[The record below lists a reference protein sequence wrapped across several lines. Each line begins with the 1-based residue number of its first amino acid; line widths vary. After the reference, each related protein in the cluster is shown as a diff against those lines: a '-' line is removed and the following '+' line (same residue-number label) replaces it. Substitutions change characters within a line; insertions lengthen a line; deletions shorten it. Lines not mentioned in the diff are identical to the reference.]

1 MSNKGTS
8 RALPGSSDS
17 LTPSSYSIRAIEIT
31 TNAGLTIDISNLV
44 NKFEIQESIDS
55 PFLNVVLV
63 IVDATNFL
71 EEHKLSGNEKIFIHV
86 SRSPNSNLQDPQA
99 FKLTLKIAEIFGYV
113 RLEPTKQFYRFR
125 CVSQHVYNDQTKILS
140 TGFRG
145 TIGDLVHRIT
155 RDLEIKNKSIETS
168 SKSIIKGVYPS
179 IKPLEAIRWLM
190 RSAYDN
196 GTPYYFYETAKEQE
210 VQFKSYNTLIGLD
223 PYDFYEFRP
232 GFKNSIGTKEYYDE
246 VRRRIISIDGDL
258 NMGQLYPIA
267 KGAYSSTLHTLDIA
281 TKTFKKQTYSYKG
294 KKINANKPFPEDKI
308 FNKTYDTLDESTNYY
323 ISLNSKA
330 FNDVDNYHAPT
341 DISLNRYESHL
352 RTIDFQSLNIF
363 LSGDFELSVGQLIE
377 LKFIKATDPQ
387 HLDTDNLRDKY
398 LSGQYMI
405 TRITHVFDEEFKQR
419 VTIKRDS
426 LGVDLNA

>member
-8 RALPGSSDS
+8 RALPGSNDS

-31 TNAGLTIDISNLV
+31 TNAGLTLDISNLV

-71 EEHKLSGNEKIFIHV
+71 EEHKISGNEKIYIHV

-99 FKLTLKIAEIFGYV
+99 FKLKLKIAEVFGYT

-125 CVSQHVYNDQTKILS
+125 CVSEHVYNDQAKILKTS
-140 TGFRG
+140 FRG

-155 RDLEIKNKSIETS
+155 RDLGIINKDIETS
-168 SKSIIKGVYPS
+168 SKSIIKGIYPS
-179 IKPLEAIRWLM
+179 IKPLQAIRWLM

-196 GTPYYFYETAKEQE
+196 GMPYYFYETAKDQE
-210 VQFKSYNTLIGLD
+210 IKFVSYNTLIALD

-246 VRRRIISIDGDL
+246 VRRRIKSIDGDL

-281 TKTFKKQTYSYKG
+281 TKTFKKQTYNYKG
-294 KKINANKPFPEDKI
+294 QKINKNKPFPQDKI
-308 FNKTYDTLDESTNYY
+308 FDKTYDTLDESANYY

-330 FNDVDNYHAPT
+330 FDSVDNYHAPT
-341 DISLNRYESHL
+341 DVSLNKYESHL
-352 RTIDFQSLNIF
+352 RTVDFQSLNIL
-363 LSGDFELSVGQLIE
+363 LSGDFELSVGTLID

-398 LSGQYMI
+398 LSGKYI
-405 TRITHVFDEEFKQR
+405 ISRITHVFDEEFTQR

-426 LGVDLNA
+426 LGVSLDA

>member
-8 RALPGSSDS
+8 RALPGSNDS

-31 TNAGLTIDISNLV
+31 TSAGLTLDISNLI

-55 PFLNVVLV
+55 PFLSAVLV
-63 IVDATNFL
+63 VVDATNFL
-71 EEHKLSGNEKIFIHV
+71 EEHKLCGNEKIFIHV

-99 FKLTLKIAEIFGYV
+99 FKLTFKIAEVFGYT

-125 CVSQHVYNDQTKILS
+125 CVSQHVYNDQAKILS
-140 TGFRG
+140 TSFRG

-155 RDLEIKNKSIETS
+155 RDLEIKNKSVETS
-168 SKSIIKGVYPS
+168 SKGIIKGIYPS

-196 GTPYYFYETAKEQE
+196 GMPYYFYETAKDQE
-210 VQFKSYNTLIGLD
+210 VKFISYNTLIALD

-246 VRRRIISIDGDL
+246 VRRRIITIDGDL
-258 NMGQLYPIA
+258 NMGQLYPLA
-267 KGAYSSTLHTLDIA
+267 KGAYSSTLNTLDIA
-281 TKTFKKQTYSYKG
+281 TKTFKKQTFNYKG
-294 KKINANKPFPEDKI
+294 KKINKNKPFSEDKI

-341 DISLNRYESHL
+341 DISLNKYESHL
-352 RTIDFQSLNIF
+352 RTIDFQSLNIL
-363 LSGDFELSVGQLIE
+363 LSGDFELCVGQLIE
-377 LKFIKATDPQ
+377 LKFIKATDPK

-398 LSGQYMI
+398 LSGKYMI